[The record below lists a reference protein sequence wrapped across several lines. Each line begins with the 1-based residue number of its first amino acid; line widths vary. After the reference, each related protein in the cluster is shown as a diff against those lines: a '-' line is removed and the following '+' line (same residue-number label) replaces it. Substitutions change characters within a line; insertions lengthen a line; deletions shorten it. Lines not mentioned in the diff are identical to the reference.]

1 VLPDFPKPQRKIF
14 RRRAYCSEK
23 KFFVQLHSSTEMGHR
38 RSLASPGSTL
48 RQPAG
53 IPHATYRL
61 RLALPLAEEYRWRNM
76 ETLAE
81 PRDVVALQ
89 STLAGKNQ

>member
-1 VLPDFPKPQRKIF
+1 LF
-14 RRRAYCSEK
+14 C
-23 KFFVQLHSSTEMGHR
+23 
-38 RSLASPGSTL
+38 ASPSSAAEEVRELWEIGTNCAGQNRQGWCL
-48 RQPAG
+48 RIQAVVL
-53 IPHATYRL
+53 H
-61 RLALPLAEEYRWRNM
+61 LAEEDRWRNM

>member
-1 VLPDFPKPQRKIF
+1 
-14 RRRAYCSEK
+14 
-23 KFFVQLHSSTEMGHR
+23 
-38 RSLASPGSTL
+38 
-48 RQPAG
+48 
-53 IPHATYRL
+53 
-61 RLALPLAEEYRWRNM
+61 LALPLAEEYRWRNM